1 MISKNSNLN
10 QTISIIGL
18 YKSGT
23 SWLLSILCHHP
34 DIVGIKEFDVVRAI
48 LGDPRDPFALN
59 LQPDRLKRFFCQSP
73 WCKIPP
79 SLLEKTS
86 NLSPEEAIEIWSNKP
101 QEKWKSNKNTSAKAK
116 NKPQGFFN
124 LDYEIA
130 SQFLRYA
137 HEATCE
143 KTLSKQFIEALNS
156 YSTDAKYCVM
166 KAADQ
171 VAVFDRLQFL
181 IPTTKKILI
190 MRDGRDAAISA
201 VHFRN
206 LMREKNAPWFKNKEE
221 KDLLA
226 LLKGWKSRAKMT
238 RKLIEA
244 GEDIYVLR
252 YEDLSNSFHQ
262 ELSNLLDWL
271 ELDSSQDLVSDI
283 YQATN
288 FKNVTGRE
296 RGTEAKNVIRKGQ
309 TGEWLEVYSQE
320 DRDKAWETAGDLLTY
335 FGYSKDGNLQT
346 WNKAA

>member
-1 MISKNSNLN
+1 MSKNSHLP

-23 SWLLSILCHHP
+23 SWLLSILCNHP
-34 DIVGIKEFDVVRAI
+34 EIVGTQEFDVVRAI
-48 LGDPRDPFALN
+48 VGDPKDPFSLN
-59 LQPDRLKRFFCQSP
+59 SQPDRLERFFCQSP

-79 SLLEKTS
+79 SLLEETA
-86 NLSPEEAIEIWSNKP
+86 NLPPEEAIEIWSSKP
-101 QEKWKSNKNTSAKAK
+101 QEKWKLNKNTSAKTK
-116 NKPQGFFN
+116 NKPQSFFN
-124 LDYEIA
+124 LDYEVA
-130 SQFLRYA
+130 SQFLHYVR
-137 HEATCE
+137 EATCE
-143 KTLSKQFIEALNS
+143 KTLSKQFLGTLNS
-156 YSTDAKYCVM
+156 YSTDAKYYVM

-171 VAVFDRLQFL
+171 VAIFDRLQLL

-206 LMREKNAPWFKNKEE
+206 LMKERKAPWFKNKGE
-221 KDLLA
+221 KDLLT
-226 LLKGWKSRAKMT
+226 LLKAWKSRAKMT

-244 GEDIYVLR
+244 GEDIYILR
-252 YEDLSNSFHQ
+252 YEDLSNNFYQ

-271 ELDSSQDLVSDI
+271 ELDSSQDLISNI

-320 DRDKAWETAGDLLTY
+320 ERDQAWEIAGDLLSY
-335 FGYSKDGNLQT
+335 FGYSKDGDLQI